1 MTGSFNEIVKEM
13 VEQKASDLHLRAG
26 CQPIFRL
33 NGKLVISKFPPLSIE
48 ETKKIAYNL
57 MNEKQKYMF
66 EENYACDLS
75 YSLVGLGRFRINVF
89 RQRGSISLA
98 IRLVPTKILEFK
110 DLHLPDVLRKLSD
123 NSRGLILVTGAT
135 GCGKST
141 TLASMI
147 DYINMT
153 KSCHIVTIE
162 DPIEFL
168 YKDKNSF
175 ISQREVGLDTLDFSH
190 ALKRVVRQDPDV
202 ILIGEMRDLETMAA
216 ALTAAQTGHLV
227 LSTLHT
233 INAIQTVTRVI
244 DLFPPHHQN
253 QIRLQLADTLKGV
266 ICQRLLP
273 LANKQGR
280 VPAIE
285 VLVVTSLVKKLIE
298 DNDLT
303 EITQA
308 MEQGGY
314 YGMQTFTQ
322 SLLQMYNNGLANLED
337 VLAAATNPEELV
349 LQIKGITRGT

>member
-1 MTGSFNEIVKEM
+1 DE
-13 VEQKASDLHLRAG
+13 R
-26 CQPIFRL
+26 
-33 NGKLVISKFPPLSIE
+33 
-48 ETKKIAYNL
+48 
-57 MNEKQKYMF
+57 QKYTF
-66 EENYACDLS
+66 EENYACDIS
-75 YSLVGLGRFRINVF
+75 YSLMGLGRFRINVF

-98 IRLVPTKILEFK
+98 IRLVPTKILEFQ
-110 DLHLPDVLRKLSD
+110 DLYLPEVLKKLSD

-175 ISQREVGLDTLDFSH
+175 ISQREIGLDTLDFSH
-190 ALKRVVRQDPDV
+190 ALKRVVRQDPDA

-233 INAIQTVTRVI
+233 VNAIQTVTRVI

-273 LANKQGR
+273 FANKQGR
-280 VPAIE
+280 IPAVE

-298 DNDLT
+298 DNDLS

-322 SLLQMYNNGLANLED
+322 SLLQMYNKGLVNLED

>member
-1 MTGSFNEIVKEM
+1 MAGLDEILKEM
-13 VEQKASDLHLRAG
+13 VVLKASDLHLRAG
-26 CQPIFRL
+26 SQPILRV
-33 NGKLVISKFPPLSIE
+33 NGKLVFSRFSSLSME
-48 ETKKIAYNL
+48 ETKKFAYNL
-57 MNEKQKYMF
+57 MDEKQKNIF
-66 EENYACDLS
+66 EDNYACDIS
-75 YSLVGLGRFRINVF
+75 YSLMGLGRFRINIF

-98 IRLVPTKILEFK
+98 IRLVPTKILEFH
-110 DLHLPDVLRKLSD
+110 DLYLPEVLKKLSD

-147 DYINMT
+147 DFINVNR
-153 KSCHIVTIE
+153 SCHIITIE

-175 ISQREVGLDTLDFSH
+175 ISQREIGLDTLDFSL

-233 INAIQTVTRVI
+233 VNAVQTVTRII

-273 LANKQGR
+273 LTNKQGR
-280 VPAIE
+280 IPAVE

-298 DNDLT
+298 DNNLA
-303 EITQA
+303 EIRQA

-322 SLLQMYNNGLANLED
+322 SLLQLYNKGLVNLED
-337 VLAAATNPEELV
+337 ILSAATNPEEIV